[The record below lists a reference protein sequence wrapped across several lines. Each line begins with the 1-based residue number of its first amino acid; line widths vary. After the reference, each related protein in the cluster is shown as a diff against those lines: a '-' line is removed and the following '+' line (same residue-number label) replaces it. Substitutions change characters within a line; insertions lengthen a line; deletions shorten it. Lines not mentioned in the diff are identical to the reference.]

1 MDRVTLRG
9 GVGVV
14 LLTLAACGGGSDQA
28 GLDPSEYDGVPTCG
42 AEEYQTL
49 LGKKESVLAGLEL
62 PKATRILHPEDAIA
76 LDFSPDRLT
85 IDVDGLGRISSV
97 TCR

>member
-1 MDRVTLRG
+1 MVSAGLRASAFG
-9 GVGVV
+9 LLMVV
-14 LLTLAACGGGSDQA
+14 AACGGSGPD

-42 AEEYQTL
+42 AEDFQNL
-49 LGKKESVLAGLEL
+49 LGQKEGVLASVNL
-62 PKATRILHPEDAIA
+62 PKATRILRPTDAIA

-85 IDVDGLGRISSV
+85 IDIDDQGRIGSV

>member
-1 MDRVTLRG
+1 MGKSSRSFASLIIFAG
-9 GVGVV
+9 
-14 LLTLAACGGGSDQA
+14 LAACGGGSSG

-42 AEEYQTL
+42 AEDLQSL
-49 LGKKESVLAGLEL
+49 LGKKESVLATVNL
-62 PKATRILHPEDAIA
+62 PKATRILHPTDAIA

-85 IDVDGLGRISSV
+85 IDVDKFGRISSV

>member
-1 MDRVTLRG
+1 MGRVGAASLTVVTL
-9 GVGVV
+9 
-14 LLTLAACGGGSDQA
+14 LAACGAREQA

-42 AEEYQTL
+42 AENFQGL
-49 LGKKESVLAGLEL
+49 LGWNEAVLASVDL
-62 PKATRILHPEDAIA
+62 PRATRVLHPDDVIT

-85 IDVDGLGRISSV
+85 IDVDKFGRITSV